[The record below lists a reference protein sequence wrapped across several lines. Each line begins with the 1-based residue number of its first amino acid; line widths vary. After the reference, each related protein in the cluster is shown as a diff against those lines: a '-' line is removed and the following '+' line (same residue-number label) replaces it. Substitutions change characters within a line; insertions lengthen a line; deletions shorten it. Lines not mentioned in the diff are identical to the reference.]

1 MLRFKGEK
9 KIVLV
14 VVGVKIFPYGTGI
27 ARLWFGPSTFFGCTV
42 CFLLHAERGISPQ
55 DFHDFC

>member
-27 ARLWFGPSTFFGCTV
+27 AGCGLVPAHFGCAV
-42 CFLLHAERGISPQ
+42 CFLLHAER
-55 DFHDFC
+55 CLA